1 MTYDLS
7 SGQLATELAET
18 GVTLSPSTIQ
28 RYAREGRIPSRLS
41 PGGRYRYDLA
51 EVRAALSVAPA
62 TQTLASAPLTGG
74 LGTGE
79 AVQVSESDRLRT
91 AARAHQTDPRAGV
104 SATGH
109 APAPVHDQLSNAS
122 THVLAFA

>member
-7 SGQLATELAET
+7 SGQLAGELAKT
-18 GVTLSPSTIQ
+18 GVRLAASTIQ
-28 RYAREGRIPSRLS
+28 RYARNGRIPSRLS
-41 PGGRYRYDLA
+41 PGGRYRYDLS
-51 EVRAALSVAPA
+51 EVRAALATAPA
-62 TQTLASAPLTGG
+62 TQTLTAAPLTGG

-91 AARAHQTDPRAGV
+91 AARAHQTDPRVGV

-122 THVLAFA
+122 TRVLAFA